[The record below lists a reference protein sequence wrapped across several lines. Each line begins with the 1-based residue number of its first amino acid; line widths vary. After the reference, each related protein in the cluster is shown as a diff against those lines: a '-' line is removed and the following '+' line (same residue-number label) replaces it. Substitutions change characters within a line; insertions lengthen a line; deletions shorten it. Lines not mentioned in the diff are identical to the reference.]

1 MAAEGK
7 TWIAH
12 YVFASADS
20 EMRSAM
26 HSIVASTYE
35 PAMEAAAK
43 LAVSEKFKV
52 FIHEKR
58 VDQFLGSV
66 CHQATSRSD

>member
-20 EMRSAM
+20 EMRAAIQ
-26 HSIVASTYE
+26 SIVDSTYE
-35 PAMEAAAK
+35 KTIEATANLAA
-43 LAVSEKFKV
+43 SEKFKV

-58 VDQFLGSV
+58 EDQFFGPV
-66 CHQATSRSD
+66 RH